1 MSFLIQNAIRSGRS
15 GLSTVG
21 NLTGRRFA
29 IQKRYI
35 ETVQVKPN
43 DMKRT
48 GIVSVVAGS
57 NQSAKVIFDDSR
69 MAEFKYVW
77 VISRFRAV
85 A

>member
-1 MSFLIQNAIRSGRS
+1 MNIIQFLK
-15 GLSTVG
+15 VKF
-21 NLTGRRFA
+21 LTSLLVIF
-29 IQKRYI
+29 QERYI